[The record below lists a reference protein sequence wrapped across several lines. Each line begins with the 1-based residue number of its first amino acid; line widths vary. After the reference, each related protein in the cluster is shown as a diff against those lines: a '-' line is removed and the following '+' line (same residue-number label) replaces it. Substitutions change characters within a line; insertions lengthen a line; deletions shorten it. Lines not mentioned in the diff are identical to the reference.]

1 VKQANVH
8 LAHGLGG
15 VGRASCRRD
24 DPSFGAQAG
33 TDQTDGGARVNK
45 CAEYQSTLVQIHRSA
60 VANRSPA
67 NENKISMY

>member
-1 VKQANVH
+1 VKQADVH

-15 VGRASCRRD
+15 VGRAPGRRD

-33 TDQTDGGARVNK
+33 ADQTDGGARVNERT
-45 CAEYQSTLVQIHRSA
+45 EYQSTLVQVHRSV

-67 NENKISMY
+67 N